1 VDVNHAE
8 TVASLRS
15 ALRLISFIS
24 HRDRSLVHSHGE
36 RSEAARPDRL
46 PPVQIHCASFRP
58 LARSSPRSRGSLRS
72 PLERLVVSLRSTTGS
87 SFALRPE
94 NI

>member
-15 ALRLISFIS
+15 ALRLICFIS

-36 RSEAARPDRL
+36 RSEAARA
-46 PPVQIHCASFRP
+46 PV
-58 LARSSPRSRGSLRS
+58 L
-72 PLERLVVSLRSTTGS
+72 
-87 SFALRPE
+87 
-94 NI
+94 